1 MHERISLLKLQHKAI
16 ALLGIYPKEIIRKDL
31 NANSTRMFVEVMCIK
46 HNRGHNLKIQHKM
59 LVQQIVMQLFTGLL
73 GSH

>member
-1 MHERISLLKLQHKAI
+1 MHERISLLKLDRKAI

-31 NANSTRMFVEVMCIK
+31 NAISTRMFVEVICIK
-46 HNRGHNLKIQHKM
+46 RNSGHNLKIQHKM
-59 LVQQIVMQLFTGLL
+59 LVQQIVVQLFTGLL